1 MKRLINK
8 RNVSRETTVKEINA
22 QRIQNAIVL
31 GWNFCAQLP
40 ISSIANDLSL
50 PGPDLIQVKCIQQSE
65 QLLHVKILMWP
76 GEFMSTFIYALM
88 ITKLYGSLQSQEF
101 LLSLSVGIKL
111 DKRNLLLVGG
121 RLYDKVYDIFSPSL
135 SEGRLC
141 LIEFNQGERFVY
153 DARGSMGISIFIL
166 F

>member
-1 MKRLINK
+1 MVQWEQEFPGTFGTFHFLWNFLCLLETKVKRLINK

-76 GEFMSTFIYALM
+76 GEFMSTFIYASNDDEVVW
-88 ITKLYGSLQSQEF
+88 IPSKSA
-101 LLSLSVGIKL
+101 
-111 DKRNLLLVGG
+111 
-121 RLYDKVYDIFSPSL
+121 IFSIASAWDQIRQKKPTV
-135 SEGRLC
+135 
-141 LIEFNQGERFVY
+141 FF
-153 DARGSMGISIFIL
+153 
-166 F
+166 